1 MLERVRVVL
10 VRPIRPGNVGAV
22 CRIMTNMG
30 LRDLWLVAPVCDR
43 FDEQAVGFAARAR
56 PLLEAAR
63 VVPDIASALEGCV
76 LTLATSGKGG
86 LYRRHAGVSPAEAAA
101 LALDAAAAGPVAIA
115 FGPEDRGLLLEELL
129 HFDRVVEIPADAAYP
144 VLNLA
149 AAVTVM
155 CYELRRTWLGRQG
168 PPAPAA
174 PRARDQQKRVLFEKL
189 FAALETIGFFRNQQF
204 EAHLPLALRHL
215 LGRAD
220 LTVNEADI
228 LIGMA
233 RQIQW
238 YAEQYGPRATGGP
251 DPPLSQV
258 EPKP

>member
-1 MLERVRVVL
+1 MLEHIRIVL

-30 LRDLWLVAPVCDR
+30 LRELVLVAPACDR
-43 FDEQAVGFAARAR
+43 FDEQAIGFAARAR

-63 VVPDIASALEGCV
+63 VVPDIPSALDGCV

-86 LYRRHAGVSPAEAAA
+86 MYRRPVAIAPPQAAA
-101 LALDAAAAGPVAIA
+101 DALDATAAGPVALA

-129 HFDRVVEIPADAAYP
+129 HFDRVVAIPSDPTYS

-155 CYELRRTWLGRQG
+155 CYELRRTWLERQPAP
-168 PPAPAA
+168 PPAR
-174 PRARDQQKRVLFEKL
+174 PRAHDEQKRILFERL
-189 FAALETIGFFRNQQF
+189 FAALETIGFFHNQQF

-215 LGRAD
+215 FGRLD
-220 LTVNEADI
+220 LSVNEADI

-233 RQIQW
+233 RQIEW
-238 YAEQYGPRATGGP
+238 YARHCGPRSE
-251 DPPLSQV
+251 PP
-258 EPKP
+258 P

>member
-1 MLERVRVVL
+1 MLERIRIVL

-22 CRIMTNMG
+22 CRVMTNMG
-30 LRDLWLVAPVCDR
+30 LRELVLVAPACDR
-43 FDEQAVGFAARAR
+43 LDEQAVGFAARAR

-63 VVPDIASALEGCV
+63 VVPDIATALEGCV
-76 LTLATSGKGG
+76 LTLASSGKGG
-86 LYRRHAGVSPAEAAA
+86 LYRRHAAIAPAQAAA
-101 LALDAAAAGPVAIA
+101 AALDAAAAGPVALV

-149 AAVTVM
+149 AAAAVM
-155 CYELRRTWLGRQG
+155 CYELRRTWLERREE
-168 PPAPAA
+168 PS
-174 PRARDQQKRVLFEKL
+174 RARPWAREEQKRVLFEKL
-189 FAALETIGFFRNQQF
+189 FAALETIGFFRNQQY

-215 LGRAD
+215 LGRMD
-220 LTVNEADI
+220 LSVNEADI

-238 YAEQYGPRATGGP
+238 YAERYGPRGDAEP
-251 DPPLSQV
+251 DPAP
-258 EPKP
+258 

>member
-1 MLERVRVVL
+1 MLEHIRIVL
-10 VRPIRPGNVGAV
+10 VRTIRPGNLGAV

-30 LRDLWLVAPVCDR
+30 LRELVLVAPACDR
-43 FDEQAVGFAARAR
+43 HDEQAVGFAARAR

-63 VVPDIASALEGCV
+63 VVPDIPSALEGCV
-76 LTLATSGKGG
+76 LTLATTGKGG
-86 LYRRHAGVSPAEAAA
+86 MYRRHAALAPPQAAVE
-101 LALDAAAAGPVAIA
+101 ALDATAAGPVALA

-155 CYELRRTWLGRQG
+155 CYELRRTWLERQ
-168 PPAPAA
+168 PAPPPTR
-174 PRARDQQKRVLFEKL
+174 PRARDEQKRVLFERL
-189 FAALETIGFFRNQQF
+189 FAALETIGFFRHQQF

-215 LGRAD
+215 FGRVD
-220 LTVNEADI
+220 LTANEADI

-233 RQIQW
+233 RQIEW
-238 YAEQYGPRATGGP
+238 YARRYGPQA
-251 DPPLSQV
+251 DPAASGSV
-258 EPKP
+258 EETQ